1 MGIAMSGKLH
11 QRPARYAQTTND
23 ADRVEVGSLD
33 GLIKAKS
40 MAQRP
45 LKPDISKIARRH
57 CAQAP
62 VFLEPI

>member
-1 MGIAMSGKLH
+1 MLK
-11 QRPARYAQTTND
+11 QRMTPTSA
-23 ADRVEVGSLD
+23 EVGSLD